1 VPQSLRDQLDP
12 PCWNCDRAT
21 DETVG
26 VSLRAPSG
34 RDALL
39 PLCRSCYAA
48 YYLPLAAEAAAP
60 APNDRQARTV
70 LVVEDDPSTLGL
82 LTTVLTG
89 EGYRVETAS
98 NGLEALRKARRQRPD
113 AIVLDLMLPVV
124 NGHQFLLAWRTGT
137 GPTPPVLAIS
147 AYHAQPTAEELGAQA
162 FLPKPF
168 AIDAL
173 VSTVDAML
181 GLAP

>member
-1 VPQSLRDQLDP
+1 ME
-12 PCWNCDRAT
+12 N
-21 DETVG
+21 
-26 VSLRAPSG
+26 
-34 RDALL
+34 
-39 PLCRSCYAA
+39 
-48 YYLPLAAEAAAP
+48 
-60 APNDRQARTV
+60 
-70 LVVEDDPSTLGL
+70 DPSTLGL

-98 NGLEALRKARRQRPD
+98 NGLEALRKARRRRPD

-147 AYHAQPTAEELGAQA
+147 AYHAQPAADELGAQA

-168 AIDAL
+168 AVDAL
-173 VSTVDAML
+173 VGTVDAML
-181 GLAP
+181 GLAA